1 MEITLKVNGKII
13 TTSIAQDEA
22 LLTTLRNLGYYSVRC
37 GCDTTNC
44 GLCTVWLDGETI
56 LSCAYPTFRAPG
68 HEITTLEGVQEEADL
83 LAQCLASEGADQCG
97 YCTTGM
103 MMSAIALKMHNEN
116 PSDDEIRESLI
127 GNLCRCT
134 GYESQLR
141 GIRKYLAG
149 GQI

>member
-1 MEITLKVNGKII
+1 MEVILQINGK
-13 TTSIAQDEA
+13 SVPVVIAEDET

-68 HEITTLEGVQEEADL
+68 HSITTLEGLAEEAAYLGD
-83 LAQCLASEGADQCG
+83 CLASEGADQCG

-103 MMSAIALKMHNEN
+103 MMSIMNLKTKNAH
-116 PSDDEIRESLI
+116 PSDEEIKEYLI

-134 GYESQLR
+134 GYQSQLR
-141 GIRKYLAG
+141 GIKKYLEG
-149 GQI
+149 EQV